1 MDANNERWVS
11 ALPWV
16 LAVAGLAVPMIGSG
30 FIGWPFV
37 VGWLFL
43 LLLLRWIRPLA
54 DADSASRIVG
64 GIGALLSLALLSTIG
79 GFYLMPAVIVSGWC
93 WLHGVTARSHGP
105 PADIGGAP
113 RKRLVIFAHAD

>member
-1 MDANNERWVS
+1 MDANNDRWVS

-37 VGWLFL
+37 VGWLVL

-54 DADSASRIVG
+54 DADRASRIVG
-64 GIGALLSLALLSTIG
+64 GLGALLSLALFSTIG
-79 GFYLMPAVIVSGWC
+79 GFYLMPAVIV
-93 WLHGVTARSHGP
+93 WLVLVTRRHGLE
-105 PADIGGAP
+105 P
-113 RKRLVIFAHAD
+113 RPTR